1 MNKKVLKLLTIIF
14 IITSSISCKKA
25 IEKNIT
31 NSDEPKHSKNKVA
44 MMRLASNTIQN
55 PYSLKTIRLVL
66 EKYADDPEKDNVEI
80 NSTDY
85 YVYLSIDPQNITSEL
100 ANRIENDNSFQL
112 YDFPIDSKILY
123 EENSTIDE
131 RESIKDGNLY
141 AVIPINNTIL
151 NTLRYDIID
160 TLYQPKPEQVWLE
173 EKVLWETGFLQ
184 KELISEGITP
194 TLDMNAK
201 YIMSFL
207 TPKKPEGYVRYQDT
221 ELGLQPVRGVQVWGI
236 KFGFAVWDYTD
247 ATGHFKINNG
257 FLIGTVI
264 GTLFKGN
271 RFTVKPLVMNQGVVA
286 CVAQF
291 LAGSIDP
298 VGWYNKN
305 QLPNISINY
314 TLPSKQTYM
323 WSHIANSIY
332 FHDLYCQQE
341 NVWTSPS
348 NMVIYAYFD
357 NGSGGSMSTPMFN
370 HMTSPTSLM
379 EQVANQ
385 IFGVNV
391 SVNFPSINALLTGG
405 GGILPDMYTRGGAS
419 AGGANYSTGFMQNL
433 LHELSHA
440 HFFVKVGSVAYQ
452 NIVSRE
458 SVTFIANN
466 GYGNGNLL
474 SIGAHGLPGADGGV
488 QVAES
493 WAEFLGQ
500 DYANRIYTSG
510 SVASDELGFQLLSTL
525 DDDEHWF
532 SETWIHKGIYN
543 DLMDGNSEPWDQVQG
558 LSIKNLYD
566 GFTAT
571 GALRND
577 YYLWQ
582 LRQNHPWITATQTD
596 LIFNNN

>member
-1 MNKKVLKLLTIIF
+1 MNRKALKLLAISLIVINSF
-14 IITSSISCKKA
+14 SCKKA
-25 IEKNIT
+25 IERNIENT
-31 NSDEPKHSKNKVA
+31 PEDKSGKNKIA
-44 MMRLASNTIQN
+44 MMRQASNTIQN
-55 PYSLKTIRLVL
+55 PYSLKTIRTVL
-66 EKYADDPEKDNVEI
+66 DKYANDPEKDNIDI
-80 NSTDY
+80 NPADY
-85 YVYLSIDPQNITSEL
+85 YVYVSVDPQNITSEL
-100 ANRIENDNSFQL
+100 ATRIEKDTTFKL

-123 EENSTIDE
+123 EENSTDDE

-141 AVIPINNTIL
+141 AVIPISNTSL
-151 NTLRYDIID
+151 NTLQYDIID

-173 EKVLWETGFLQ
+173 QKVLWETGFLQ

-194 TLDMNAK
+194 TPEMNAK

-221 ELGLQPVRGVQVWGI
+221 ELGLQPVRGVMVWGI

-247 ATGHFKINNG
+247 ANGHFKINNS
-257 FLIGTVI
+257 FLVGTVI
-264 GTLFKGN
+264 GTMFKGN

-286 CVAQF
+286 CIAQF

-298 VGWYNKN
+298 VGWFNKN

-314 TLPSKQTYM
+314 TQPSKQTYM
-323 WSHIANSIY
+323 WSHIANAIY
-332 FHDLYCQQE
+332 FHDLFCQQE
-341 NVWTSPS
+341 NVWTSPN

-370 HMTSPTSLM
+370 HMASPTSLM

-391 SVNFPSINALLTGG
+391 GVNFPSINALLTGG

-419 AGGANYSTGFMQNL
+419 AGGANYSTGFIQSL

-458 SVTFIANN
+458 SVTFIANG

-474 SIGAHGLPGADGGV
+474 SVGAHGLPGPDGGV

-500 DYANRIYTSG
+500 DYAHRIYTNG
-510 SVASDELGFQLLSTL
+510 SIFSFELGFSTLNTL
-525 DDDEHWF
+525 DDDERWF
-532 SETWIHKGIYN
+532 AEPWIHKGIYN

-558 LSIKNLYD
+558 LTIKNLYD
-566 GFTAT
+566 GFTAN
-571 GALRND
+571 GALGND

-582 LRQNHPWITATQTD
+582 IRQNHPWITATQTND
-596 LIFNNN
+596 ILTFN